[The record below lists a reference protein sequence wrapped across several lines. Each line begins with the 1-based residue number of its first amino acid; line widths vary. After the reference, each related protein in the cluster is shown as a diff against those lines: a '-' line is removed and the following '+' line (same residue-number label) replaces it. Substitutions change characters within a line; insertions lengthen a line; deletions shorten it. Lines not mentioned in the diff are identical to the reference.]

1 MKVEGENVGPDG
13 RPSGAAGEDDA
24 EMAVSPP
31 EDAEIPLETVAEADA
46 REFTAPEEDRL
57 PEVEELL
64 GRIPPAV
71 LAAMDEFF
79 RAKWTGVRRI
89 PGGALEAPADAGQ

>member
-1 MKVEGENVGPDG
+1 MQGGGENGGADS
-13 RPSGAAGEDDA
+13 RPNGAAGEDDA

-31 EDAEIPLETVAEADA
+31 EDAEIPLETVAEAEA
-46 REFTAPEEDRL
+46 REFTAPGEDRL
-57 PEVEELL
+57 PEVEDLV